1 MRGFVTLLTLGGG
14 TTLVEHQM
22 HELARIVPH
31 QRTLRKAR
39 VQIKAM
45 VDTGFSIRQIRN
57 YLHRFVLWW
66 VRTSDTWQY
75 HELINW
81 LIESCWEIKPAAIAA
96 GLLQHRL
103 NKSHTGSHL
112 VAGLAA

>member
-1 MRGFVTLLTLGGG
+1 V
-14 TTLVEHQM
+14 

-39 VQIKAM
+39 EQIKAM